1 MGNIEDE
8 LEEIKKELAKMGA
21 ILKPSMHGFIDLDRQ
36 GYHIENLQKTIL
48 KLEAMGTEIS
58 KKKHFVELKSIL
70 NEYLNS
76 KGSIK
81 NFKKWEISLYKNL
94 WHVIKELNI
103 YEEFNQK
110 KDFGTYNFSQIFP
123 KTFEFLKIYVPM
135 RRPEYIGR
143 KIPDV
148 KVKLTRGKLHKFI
161 LGAIKRKGFPGM
173 NYWDAN
179 NKINIDLTN
188 ILPINLIPKNEE
200 DIKKILKY
208 FDFSKTYNQM
218 LIHEYE
224 HYLQYKKLP
233 WPLRNYYYYRTNLKK
248 GVGFNY
254 PLQAVVLMKT
264 LGLPIDFLIK
274 KLFKKAGFV
283 MTLAEYKYTRNELEA
298 RLAQFIFL
306 IAYDYPET
314 DIVGS
319 EGIHRKFLGKVE
331 RDREVYLA
339 GLREQ
344 EEKLNQ
350 LRTSRALRAEIKQV
364 NKNIEALK
372 KRIWEME
379 QFEKDYSYLLEE
391 ARKIGLQIKEK
402 REAILK
408 EVSA

>member
-1 MGNIEDE
+1 
-8 LEEIKKELAKMGA
+8 
-21 ILKPSMHGFIDLDRQ
+21 
-36 GYHIENLQKTIL
+36 
-48 KLEAMGTEIS
+48 
-58 KKKHFVELKSIL
+58 
-70 NEYLNS
+70 
-76 KGSIK
+76 
-81 NFKKWEISLYKNL
+81 
-94 WHVIKELNI
+94 
-103 YEEFNQK
+103 
-110 KDFGTYNFSQIFP
+110 
-123 KTFEFLKIYVPM
+123 
-135 RRPEYIGR
+135 
-143 KIPDV
+143 
-148 KVKLTRGKLHKFI
+148 
-161 LGAIKRKGFPGM
+161 
-173 NYWDAN
+173 
-179 NKINIDLTN
+179 
-188 ILPINLIPKNEE
+188 
-200 DIKKILKY
+200 
-208 FDFSKTYNQM
+208 
-218 LIHEYE
+218 
-224 HYLQYKKLP
+224 
-233 WPLRNYYYYRTNLKK
+233 
-248 GVGFNY
+248 
-254 PLQAVVLMKT
+254 MKT